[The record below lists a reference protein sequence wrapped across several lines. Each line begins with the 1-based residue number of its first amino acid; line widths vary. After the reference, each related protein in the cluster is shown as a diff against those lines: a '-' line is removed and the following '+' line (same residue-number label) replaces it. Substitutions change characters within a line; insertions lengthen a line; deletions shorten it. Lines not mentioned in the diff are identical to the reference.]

1 MATVSHT
8 LGLTKEA
15 TDGLFVEIDPVL
27 REITTLWWIFQNRQN
42 SITYIFSH
50 LRLNVVFIISFFFFA
65 VHFSQNVKKSLIC
78 IMKRKSICYNPMSKP
93 SKFLSRMEMWR
104 RLQNQ
109 CTCYTFYSSSYGS
122 VVLKDVLKTERC
134 FWQ

>member
-15 TDGLFVEIDPVL
+15 TDGLFVEIDSVL

-50 LRLNVVFIISFFFFA
+50 LRLNVVFIVSFFFFA

-78 IMKRKSICYNPMSKP
+78 IMKRKSICYNPMSKA

-122 VVLKDVLKTERC
+122 IFLKDVLKTERY